1 LRERRACGEILAA
14 MQYFRVREGAA
25 RVSRSDVL
33 IYLRAWAGSN
43 NCNPRQNL
51 IEYSYTSRP
60 IVVTEFACG
69 LSGCARRSNMY
80 ALAKTK
86 ERTDWELVVVFGGW
100 IVFEIAILTLCLV
113 SM

>member
-1 LRERRACGEILAA
+1 

-25 RVSRSDVL
+25 RVLRSDVL
-33 IYLRAWAGSN
+33 IYLRACVGSN

-69 LSGCARRSNMY
+69 LTGCARRSSMY

>member
-1 LRERRACGEILAA
+1 
-14 MQYFRVREGAA
+14 
-25 RVSRSDVL
+25 
-33 IYLRAWAGSN
+33 
-43 NCNPRQNL
+43 
-51 IEYSYTSRP
+51 
-60 IVVTEFACG
+60 
-69 LSGCARRSNMY
+69 MY

>member
-1 LRERRACGEILAA
+1 
-14 MQYFRVREGAA
+14 
-25 RVSRSDVL
+25 
-33 IYLRAWAGSN
+33 
-43 NCNPRQNL
+43 
-51 IEYSYTSRP
+51 
-60 IVVTEFACG
+60 VVTEFACG
-69 LSGCARRSNMY
+69 LSGCARRSSMY